1 MRTSKEEYKI
11 ISESFDAIANKQQ
24 LDEIKTIDAVHLGL
38 DVAGMIPGI
47 GNLFDL
53 ANAGLY
59 ASRGKKGMAALS
71 LGAAIPGLGLAAGAT
86 KLGTKGAKAAA
97 AAGKVAKA
105 EGKALA
111 ATKQG
116 KKIKAL
122 YRMARKDRAIRIKH
136 KVPGMAAAGGVMA
149 AKGVAK
155 GAAATGKATAKVA
168 GKVAASGTGKAGAGA
183 IKLLSKT
190 PGAGKIAKGT
200 AVSGAFAGKGA
211 AAAAKGIFQI
221 GKTQPA
227 KITAGFG
234 LKGAYHLGKAATKIG
249 AGGLAKG
256 TRAALDTPAGVR
268 IATGGFRASKASVG
282 RALGMADDSDVQ
294 LGIPFTGG
302 RVAGEG
308 QAVIDKL
315 TDTISKSL
323 RKGAESK
330 PAQYELGTLQS

>member
-1 MRTSKEEYKI
+1 MRTPKEEYKI
-11 ISESFDAIANKQQ
+11 ISESFDTIANKQQ
-24 LDEIKTIDAVHLGL
+24 LDEIKAIDAVHLGL
-38 DVAGMIPGI
+38 DVAGMVPGI
-47 GNLFDL
+47 GNVFDV

-71 LGAAIPGLGLAAGAT
+71 LGAAIPGIGLAAGAT
-86 KLGTKGAKAAA
+86 KLGTKAAKAAA
-97 AAGKVAKA
+97 SAGKVAKA

-116 KKIKAL
+116 KKMVALGRLGKQKAKQQL
-122 YRMARKDRAIRIKH
+122 
-136 KVPGMAAAGGVMA
+136 PGIAAAGGVMA

-168 GKVAASGTGKAGAGA
+168 GKIAASGTGKAAGKAGAGA
-183 IKLLSKT
+183 INLLSKV

-200 AVSGAFAGKGA
+200 AVSGVFAGKGA
-211 AAAAKGIFQI
+211 AAAAKGIFKV
-221 GKTQPA
+221 GKSQPA

-234 LKGAYHLGKAATKIG
+234 LRGTYHLGKGATKIG
-249 AGGLAKG
+249 AGALAKG
-256 TRAALDTPAGVR
+256 TRVALDTPAGVR
-268 IATGGFRASKASVG
+268 IATGGFRASKATVG
-282 RALGMADDSDVQ
+282 RSLGMADDSDVQ

-308 QAVIDKL
+308 QAAVDKL
-315 TDTISKSL
+315 TSTITKSL